1 MSDFS
6 SKVHNALGG
15 DTLIVESGGA
25 IKVLTGGKML
35 PNSGTQASALT
46 PPAATAATNSA
57 PYGFSQ
63 AQADAIV
70 AWIRAADTAIKA
82 LGITA

>member
-6 SKVHNALGG
+6 AKVHNALGG
-15 DTLIVESGGA
+15 DTLVVESGGA
-25 IKVLTGGKML
+25 IQVLTGGKML

-46 PPAATAATNSA
+46 PPAATAATNTT
-57 PYGFSQ
+57 PYGYSQ

-70 AWIRAADTAIKA
+70 TWIRAADTALKA
-82 LGITA
+82 LGVTA